1 MYGNIILTQV
11 YNLIAQLG
19 ENKVSRRMFS
29 YRNTLKKQLRHGP
42 PICIDAR
49 TIHVNVIC
57 NLHNVVCCMR
67 VCVYS
72 RTYRH
77 LPVFFFLNKNIY
89 RGFIEGP
96 KRTSASSS
104 ICMYVY
110 MYVCS
115 VLACV
120 LHRHIDIYIIERSR
134 QRLSVNVDGAL
145 PSVGSVVP

>member
-1 MYGNIILTQV
+1 M
-11 YNLIAQLG
+11 
-19 ENKVSRRMFS
+19 
-29 YRNTLKKQLRHGP
+29 
-42 PICIDAR
+42 CIFQDISSS
-49 TIHVNVIC
+49 TGF
-57 NLHNVVCCMR
+57 L
-67 VCVYS
+67 
-72 RTYRH
+72 
-77 LPVFFFLNKNIY
+77 FFLNKNIY

-104 ICMYVY
+104 IYMYIYMYVY

>member
-1 MYGNIILTQV
+1 M
-11 YNLIAQLG
+11 
-19 ENKVSRRMFS
+19 
-29 YRNTLKKQLRHGP
+29 
-42 PICIDAR
+42 
-49 TIHVNVIC
+49 
-57 NLHNVVCCMR
+57 
-67 VCVYS
+67 CVFQDIPS
-72 RTYRH
+72 STGF
-77 LPVFFFLNKNIY
+77 LFFLNKNMY
-89 RGFIEGP
+89 RGFIEEP

>member
-1 MYGNIILTQV
+1 MSFV
-11 YNLIAQLG
+11 
-19 ENKVSRRMFS
+19 
-29 YRNTLKKQLRHGP
+29 
-42 PICIDAR
+42 
-49 TIHVNVIC
+49 
-57 NLHNVVCCMR
+57 
-67 VCVYS
+67 VCVYVCIPGYIVI
-72 RTYRH
+72 YR
-77 LPVFFFLNKNIY
+77 FSFFLNKNIY

-145 PSVGSVVP
+145 PSVGSVVPWDMTHAITGRRGTLYQLLAIATTRGGPRCEIQRVPPHTHTAPNNINRQIESP